1 MINVFAREPVFT
13 LKKEIFAYQFIYRNG
28 LNGSFPLDFANAHT
42 SDDSQFGLTIDEIMQ
57 VNMTIVNLLPE
68 SLAEFSEVFTPKDVI
83 IEISEINMKPSDG
96 LLAQVIA
103 LKKSGFSLLA
113 NQHQMRWPEFM
124 TLVDYLKL
132 NVMDNTPTE
141 IKKIVK
147 DLAETKTKIVA
158 TNVHSLFQFEQCQG
172 LDIDYVQGFFFL
184 EKEKPYKSA
193 LPTNKIVFMQLMT
206 EIAKPALD
214 IEKLEGIFQ
223 KDPTLSFLLIKFIN
237 NPLVNKSHKIS
248 SIRHALSYL
257 GEIMVRRFVA
267 IISLAGLTSD
277 KPNEL
282 LNLSLSRAKYCEL
295 VDDEIANKADAMTAF
310 LVGLFSL
317 IDVILSKPIAELLVR
332 LELDERIIQA
342 LVEGKG
348 DYFPILATAKAI
360 ESGDWS
366 SLFNYSLDLKVP
378 KEQLF
383 NLHRQSVRWQNEM
396 AQAVSAHYPTT
407 SVVKRASI

>member
-28 LNGSFPLDFANAHT
+28 LNGSFPLDFANAHAGG
-42 SDDSQFGLTIDEIMQ
+42 DAQLGLTIDEIMQ
-57 VNMTIVNLLPE
+57 VDMTIVNLLPE
-68 SLAEFSEVFTPKDVI
+68 SLVEFSEVFTPKDVI
-83 IEISEINMKPSDG
+83 VEISEINAEPSAG
-96 LLAQVIA
+96 LIEQVRA
-103 LKKSGFSLLA
+103 LKKSGFSVVA
-113 NQHQMRWPEFM
+113 NQHQMQWPEFM

-132 NVMDNTPTE
+132 NIMDNTPNE
-141 IKKIVK
+141 IEQLTK
-147 DLAETKTKIVA
+147 DLAGNRTKVIA
-158 TNVHSLFQFEQCQG
+158 THVHSLFQFEQCQK

-184 EKEKPYKSA
+184 EKEKPNNNT
-193 LPTNKIVFMQLMT
+193 LPANKLVFMQLMT

-214 IEKLEGIFQ
+214 IEKLESIFQ

-267 IISLAGLTSD
+267 IISLAGLNSD

-317 IDVILSKPIAELLVR
+317 IDVILSKPITELLVS

-366 SLFNYSLDLKVP
+366 SLFNYSLDLQVP

-396 AQAVSAHYPTT
+396 TQAVSVHYPTT
-407 SVVKRASI
+407 SVAV